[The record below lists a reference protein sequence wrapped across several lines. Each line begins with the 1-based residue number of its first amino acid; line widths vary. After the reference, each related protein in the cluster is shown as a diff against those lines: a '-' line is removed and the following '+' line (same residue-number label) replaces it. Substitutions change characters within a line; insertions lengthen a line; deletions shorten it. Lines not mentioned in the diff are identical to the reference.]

1 MKLNVTNSFLQMLA
15 KETGIYNQ
23 KSLNLN
29 LNEKKLRQNQFHIHL
44 ILKSENSMLCW
55 PNAHVYHVP

>member
-1 MKLNVTNSFLQMLA
+1 MSPIHSYKMLA

-29 LNEKKLRQNQFHIHL
+29 LNEKN
-44 ILKSENSMLCW
+44 
-55 PNAHVYHVP
+55 